1 MVYVMVYGIWSR
13 RFIGTC
19 KYIYF
24 NKING
29 GLGVF
34 CLIIEQKKYVFG
46 LYRRIFIG
54 EE

>member
-1 MVYVMVYGIWSR
+1 MVYGVEDLQVR
-13 RFIGTC
+13 VR
-19 KYIYF
+19 YIYF

-54 EE
+54 EELGF